1 MILTKSTGLALAALI
16 LAGAPALAQT
26 SGSTPQGS
34 MGSTAQG
41 AMGSTA
47 MASGAMGKDAMGKD
61 AMGLSKADASA
72 VKACNAMSHD
82 AAAKSAKCQRVA
94 KAHPGAVTSIA
105 STGAMG
111 PK

>member
-26 SGSTPQGS
+26 SGSMPQGS

-47 MASGAMGKDAMGKD
+47 MASGAMGKDAMG
-61 AMGLSKADASA
+61 LSKADASA

-82 AAAKSAKCQRVA
+82 AAVKSAKCQRVA